1 MKNQNWVK
9 VPAQTLNA
17 VKNILFGKEGVDLSP
32 IVNDL
37 ALNEKEKD
45 LTAINVALTFMGA
58 KIDIDTKT
66 RYQHS
71 YGRNITEYVHMGNS
85 LILGGVKVLKRYY
98 KVTDNK
104 ELELVTED
112 NNIAF
117 YGFDQWNEM
126 DSSLEEIIEKATER
140 LPK

>member
-58 KIDIDTKT
+58 KIDIDTKS
-66 RYQHS
+66 RYTHN
-71 YGRNITEYVHMGNS
+71 YGRNIVEYVHMGNS

-98 KVTDNK
+98 KVNDNK
-104 ELELVTED
+104 ELELVSED
-112 NNIAF
+112 NNIVF

-126 DSSLEEIIEKATER
+126 GSSLEEIIEKATEK